1 MAQVVED
8 FRRWI
13 ETTGASYF
21 FAYQYFMWQLSH
33 ARPTSARHQERSADR
48 AGGSL
53 DDRARHREE
62 HPAHE

>member
-33 ARPTSARHQERSADR
+33 AKK
-48 AGGSL
+48 
-53 DDRARHREE
+53 
-62 HPAHE
+62 